1 MTPEKK
7 KETERL
13 DLNKRERQIMDVI
26 YRRGNAT
33 AKEMLEELP
42 DLPSYSASR
51 AMLRLL
57 EQKGHLKHR
66 KDGAKYVYFASVPRE
81 KARRPQLNHLMQTFF
96 EGSIEAVV
104 AELFEMGQ
112 GNISDEEWARI
123 MSLIEEA
130 KKEGR

>member
-1 MTPEKK
+1 MSAEKRK
-7 KETERL
+7 KADRI

-26 YRRGNAT
+26 YRRGSAT

-66 KDGAKYVYFASVPRE
+66 KDGAKYVYYAAVPRE
-81 KARRPQLNHLMQTFF
+81 KARKPQLNHLMQTFF
-96 EGSIEAVV
+96 EGSVEAVV
-104 AELFEMGQ
+104 AELFEIEQ
-112 GNISDEEWARI
+112 GNISDEEWTRI
-123 MSLIEEA
+123 MSLIEQA